1 MGMNEGWVD
10 DIVVRTVDLKDKVE
24 LNMGVDEISKEAEE
38 RKQRKEINEELQ
50 RRWQEKWQRKLKM
63 T

>member
-1 MGMNEGWVD
+1 
-10 DIVVRTVDLKDKVE
+10 VDLKDKVE

-50 RRWQEKWQRKLKM
+50 RR
-63 T
+63 